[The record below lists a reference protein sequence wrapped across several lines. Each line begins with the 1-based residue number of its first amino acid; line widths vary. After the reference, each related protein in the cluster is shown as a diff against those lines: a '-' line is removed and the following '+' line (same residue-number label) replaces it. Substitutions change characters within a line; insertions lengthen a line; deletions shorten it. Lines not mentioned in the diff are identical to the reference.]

1 MLFIILG
8 VKTMNV
14 LEGGKVEEMGD
25 LQEMGLAE
33 VLTGVDRVT
42 VELLL
47 NAEQLV
53 VLGQAL
59 RAITR
64 EEKREE
70 VEIVRKQ
77 SLA

>member
-1 MLFIILG
+1 
-8 VKTMNV
+8 
-14 LEGGKVEEMGD
+14 
-25 LQEMGLAE
+25 MGLAE
-33 VLTGVDRVT
+33 VLTGVDRVA

-64 EEKREE
+64 GEREE
-70 VEIVRKQ
+70 EEIVRTQ
-77 SLA
+77 SLT